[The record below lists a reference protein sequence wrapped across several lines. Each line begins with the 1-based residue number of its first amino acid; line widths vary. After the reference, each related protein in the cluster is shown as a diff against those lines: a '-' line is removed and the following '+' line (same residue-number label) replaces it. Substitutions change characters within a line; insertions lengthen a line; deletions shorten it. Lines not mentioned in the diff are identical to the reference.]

1 MRLIAFATLR
11 AWCVLVYL
19 GQISEENKG
28 EKYIYI
34 YTNESV
40 RFHNCLSRWQFSISG
55 CVSWPS
61 RSISG
66 ASSSFALTIAYLSR
80 TGSDLAARPGSST
93 SKKVHTPRET
103 RENSEEISFV
113 PLFPTPYRDVYDS
126 NAAFSIDESRGF
138 FLPPPPPLAADGGPS
153 FTILLQTT
161 GQYCQQL
168 MHYSY
173 NQTHCQWLATRD
185 RSQMALKHECPRPSD
200 PAGDFF
206 NYFLG
211 YHFTFKCV
219 CA

>member
-66 ASSSFALTIAYLSR
+66 ASSSFAPTIAYLSR

-126 NAAFSIDESRGF
+126 NAAFSIDESRG
-138 FLPPPPPLAADGGPS
+138 LYLRPPPP
-153 FTILLQTT
+153 
-161 GQYCQQL
+161 
-168 MHYSY
+168 
-173 NQTHCQWLATRD
+173 
-185 RSQMALKHECPRPSD
+185 
-200 PAGDFF
+200 
-206 NYFLG
+206 
-211 YHFTFKCV
+211 
-219 CA
+219 